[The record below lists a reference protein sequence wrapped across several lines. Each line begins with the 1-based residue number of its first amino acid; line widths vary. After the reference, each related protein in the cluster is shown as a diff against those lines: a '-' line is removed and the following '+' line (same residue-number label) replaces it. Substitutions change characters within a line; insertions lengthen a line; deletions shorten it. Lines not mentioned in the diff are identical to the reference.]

1 MMQAILWWL
10 PVVLMV
16 GGMALVLFWMWMDCP
31 KRSPEDI
38 VEFLQHVDLEKFRT
52 TLDPTTEAALR
63 DQMGMRAFR
72 REQRKRV
79 HLCIEFLKR
88 MSHNAGLLTE
98 VASRMAYR
106 EDDLNIRQAG
116 MVLREHGVQ
125 VKIYAIT
132 TILKL
137 RLRLLV
143 RMDSWF
149 MFGALSLYGV
159 RESCGIRGLES
170 YDKLKTAASF
180 LFLQLH
186 SNRFEDLIEVL

>member
-16 GGMALVLFWMWMDCP
+16 GGMLLVLFWMWMDCP
-31 KRSPEDI
+31 KRSAEDLI
-38 VEFLQHVDLEKFRT
+38 EFLQHVDLEKFKAI
-52 TLDPTTEAALR
+52 LDPSHEITICDEI
-63 DQMGMRAFR
+63 GMRAFR
-72 REQRKRV
+72 HEQRKRV

-88 MSHNAGLLTE
+88 MSHNASLLTE
-98 VASRMAYR
+98 LGSRMANR
-106 EDDLNIRQAG
+106 EDESSVKQAG
-116 MVLREHGVQ
+116 LALREHGVR
-125 VKIYAIT
+125 VNIYAIT

>member
-1 MMQAILWWL
+1 MMQIILWWL

-31 KRSPEDI
+31 KRSPEDLI
-38 VEFLQHVDLEKFRT
+38 EFLQRVDLEKFQT
-52 TLDPTTEAALR
+52 ILDPSREITLCDEI
-63 DQMGMRAFR
+63 GMSAFR

-98 VASRMAYR
+98 LGSRMANS
-106 EDDLNIRQAG
+106 EDESVVKQAG
-116 MVLREHGVQ
+116 LSLREHGVR
-125 VKIYAIT
+125 VNIYAIT

-137 RLRLLV
+137 RLRLFF

-180 LFLQLH
+180 LFLQLR
-186 SNRFEDLIEVL
+186 SNRFEELIEVL

>member
-10 PVVLMV
+10 PVALMV
-16 GGMALVLFWMWMDCP
+16 GGMILVLFWMWMDCP
-31 KRSPEDI
+31 KRSPEDLI
-38 VEFLQHVDLEKFRT
+38 EFLQHVDLERFEGI
-52 TLDPTTEAALR
+52 LNPAGEVAFC
-63 DQMGMRAFR
+63 DQMGMTAFR

-79 HLCIEFLKR
+79 HLCVEFLKR

-98 VASRMAYR
+98 LGSRMAYR
-106 EDDLNIRQAG
+106 DDDLSVRQAG
-116 MVLREHGVQ
+116 LALREHGVR
-125 VKIYAIT
+125 VNIYAIT

-137 RLRLLV
+137 RLRLFI